1 MDDLRL
7 HVRLRPATS
16 DDHPLIARLFLEL
29 GVDEAPPDAA
39 AFQAG
44 LLAGTT
50 VAERD
55 GVAIGYAFVQVL
67 ETTGYVRH
75 LVVDAAARGRGVGH
89 AIMEAL
95 RQRFRDAGCTRWC
108 LNVKPDNVPARR
120 LYERCGMELM
130 HASRVVR
137 FSWDLVDRLASS
149 TAIARELSPHEDGP
163 FEDAFALPR
172 GLLAASRTTGKIVL
186 GAPGDDGA
194 AAVAA
199 FDPTFPGAF
208 PFRAATPALA
218 RALLEACR
226 ARAVA
231 IDDPDHPWRGQGMQ
245 VVTEAAPALADALVA
260 AGGRDVLETLHY
272 AGPS

>member
-7 HVRLRPATS
+7 RPGTPG
-16 DDHPLIARLFLEL
+16 DHPLIARLFLEL

-39 AFQAG
+39 AFRAG
-44 LLAGTT
+44 LMAGTT
-50 VAERD
+50 VAERG
-55 GVAIGYAFVQVL
+55 GVAVGYAFVQVL

-75 LVVDAAARGRGVGH
+75 LVVDAAARGQGVGR

-95 RQRFRDAGCTRWC
+95 RQRFREAGCTRWC
-108 LNVKPDNVPARR
+108 LNVKPDNVAARR
-120 LYERCGMELM
+120 LYERCGMELV

-137 FSWDLVDRLASS
+137 FAWDLVDRLPSS
-149 TAIARELSPHEDGP
+149 AAAARELLAVDDAA

-172 GLLAASRTTGKIVL
+172 GLLAASRGAGKVVL
-186 GAPGDDGA
+186 AARDEHGA

-231 IDDPDHPWRGQGMQ
+231 IDDADHPWRGQGMQ
-245 VVTEAAPALADALVA
+245 VVTEAAPALADALVE

-272 AGPS
+272 AGPL

>member
-7 HVRLRPATS
+7 RPGTP
-16 DDHPLIARLFLEL
+16 DDQPLIARLFLDL
-29 GVDEAPPDAA
+29 GVDEAPPDATA
-39 AFQAG
+39 YEAG
-44 LLAGTT
+44 LMAGTV
-50 VAERD
+50 VAER
-55 GVAIGYAFVQVL
+55 GGAAIGYAFVQVL
-67 ETTGYVRH
+67 ESTGYVRH
-75 LVVDAAARGRGVGH
+75 LVVDAAARGRGVGRG
-89 AIMEAL
+89 IMDAL

-108 LNVKPDNVPARR
+108 LNVKPDNTAARA
-120 LYERCGMELM
+120 LYEACGMERV

-137 FSWDLVDRLASS
+137 FTWELVDRLPA
-149 TAIARELSPHEDGP
+149 ARAPAAPLPAGEDAD

-172 GLLAASRTTGKIVL
+172 GLLAASRTSGKRVL
-186 GAPGDDGA
+186 AARDEAGAP

-208 PFRAATPALA
+208 PFRAASPALA

-226 ARAVA
+226 AQAVPIA
-231 IDDPDHPWRGQGMQ
+231 DEDHPWRGQGMQ

-272 AGPS
+272 AGPL